1 MSNNRIT
8 PMIRIVLADNQPIFR
23 AGTARVLESE
33 PDIQLLAHCED
44 TQRLQETIAAARSAV
59 LLLAQSMG
67 ADLDGVLDAVTKG
80 GNRIIL
86 MTDTDREPQPS
97 ILARI
102 DGLLTRHV
110 SAADLLLCVRRVGGG
125 ERTVGIN
132 STNPADVVS
141 HRMIGMLTQRELQI
155 VGFVV
160 QGFKNRQIADELGT
174 REQVVKNYL
183 RSIYDKT
190 GSSDRLELA
199 LFTLHHRQLAQA
211 AAQAVATIS
220 RVKASNAN

>member
-1 MSNNRIT
+1 MSNNRT
-8 PMIRIVLADNQPIFR
+8 TLMIRIVLADNQPIFR
-23 AGTARVLESE
+23 AGTARVLASE
-33 PDIQLLAHCED
+33 PDIQLLAQCED
-44 TQRLQETIAAARSAV
+44 AQSLRETISAARGV
-59 LLLAQSMG
+59 VVLLAQSMG
-67 ADLDGVLDAVTKG
+67 ADMDTILSAVSGG

-86 MTDTDREPQPS
+86 MTDTDQEPQPS

-102 DGLLTRHV
+102 DGLLTRHI
-110 SAADLLLCVRRVGGG
+110 SAADLLQCVRRVGGG
-125 ERTVGIN
+125 ERTVGIT
-132 STNPADVVS
+132 SANPADVVS
-141 HRMIGMLTQRELQI
+141 HRMISMLTQREMQI

-211 AAQAVATIS
+211 AAQSVAAIA
-220 RVKASNAN
+220 RVKV